1 MALFFFFNFFYL
13 LFFYLS
19 YKNIKIIDNENC
31 VLNHKEEVKLKFGLG
46 EYFLNQSNKQANI
59 NLKINVDKKLKEPI
73 IIEYNLDKSN
83 NVLVDNININ
93 AKDNTKA
100 NMSREQL
107 ARQLQL
113 LGINM
118 DRTSILRIEKSEVL
132 LKDFELIAIV
142 KILGIDYHE
151 LEKFI

>member
-1 MALFFFFNFFYL
+1 MLIGVIMRKFNN
-13 LFFYLS
+13 
-19 YKNIKIIDNENC
+19 K
-31 VLNHKEEVKLKFGLG
+31 
-46 EYFLNQSNKQANI
+46 SNLAG
-59 NLKINVDKKLKEPI
+59 PI
-73 IIEYNLDKSN
+73 IEKYRLQ
-83 NVLVDNININ
+83 
-93 AKDNTKA
+93 A

-107 ARQLQL
+107 AHQLQL